1 MRNKKL
7 YAMAFGAVMIFVVV
21 LAVILYGWFRM
32 LRETNIDDEKKSQ
45 TEVVTNFGTENLFE
59 DYENNVT
66 NFGTLLDV
74 VNLDEMAAPLLE
86 ADTEALEKELYEYLL
101 RNEMQETECS
111 IIHVMV
117 PEQNEN
123 QLFFF
128 CQFSTSEDIVQ
139 VVFDREK
146 DVFVTIK
153 SYYSR
158 EDILNEIWNG
168 ACPPDRDIQE

>member
-45 TEVVTNFGTENLFE
+45 TEVVP
-59 DYENNVT
+59 

-74 VNLDEMAAPLLE
+74 VNLDEIAAPLLE

>member
-1 MRNKKL
+1 
-7 YAMAFGAVMIFVVV
+7 
-21 LAVILYGWFRM
+21 
-32 LRETNIDDEKKSQ
+32 
-45 TEVVTNFGTENLFE
+45 
-59 DYENNVT
+59 
-66 NFGTLLDV
+66 
-74 VNLDEMAAPLLE
+74 
-86 ADTEALEKELYEYLL
+86 
-101 RNEMQETECS
+101 MQETECS

-158 EDILNEIWNG
+158 EDILDEIWNG